1 MDPATGLVLSVIGLF
16 PLCVDGFTII
26 TKCFAAPIDVR
37 NAVMRIEWQKYILMA
52 WGEHW
57 GIKES
62 SSNSKLA
69 TYLNSGTGVGPGVLS
84 TLAAISDTFADTDN
98 LVREYGLKFEK
109 KNQDLRNFEF
119 SNILGGAG
127 FRNVSKQKLKSRKAH
142 MSLLKRCK
150 FTLKDSKGFERLT
163 LKLVECIGNLDK
175 MCSWQLALTIHRGV
189 LQVLDEEKNPRV
201 LVSLSKSAS
210 EMSRVKEE
218 AGERHA
224 GYDLFASITAFKAKL
239 ARLDRIGTVISY
251 TTSDFSYGKSAW
263 EISDGDATMAIT
275 RENSQDAGVR
285 LIEWYNY
292 EGSVTSRRRIEHGII
307 ELAKVLCIAERP
319 REFRTLTCAGLIPD
333 HANSRYGFVFVPP
346 DYIENITKFPLQV
359 GALSKNRKPIS
370 LLELYEKNVDSKGA
384 PGILDLGI
392 RFQLAKKIVHSI
404 YVMHAVG
411 WVHKNI
417 RSSSGKS
424 KRLLSCC

>member
-1 MDPATGLVLSVIGLF
+1 
-16 PLCVDGFTII
+16 
-26 TKCFAAPIDVR
+26 
-37 NAVMRIEWQKYILMA
+37 
-52 WGEHW
+52 
-57 GIKES
+57 
-62 SSNSKLA
+62 
-69 TYLNSGTGVGPGVLS
+69 
-84 TLAAISDTFADTDN
+84 
-98 LVREYGLKFEK
+98 
-109 KNQDLRNFEF
+109 
-119 SNILGGAG
+119 
-127 FRNVSKQKLKSRKAH
+127 
-142 MSLLKRCK
+142 MSLLKRCQ
-150 FTLKDSKGFERLT
+150 FTLKDSRGFERLT
-163 LKLVECIGNLDK
+163 LKLVECIENLDK

-189 LQVLDEEKNPRV
+189 LQVLDEEKDPRA
-201 LVSLSKSAS
+201 LASLSESAS

-224 GYDLFASITAFKAKL
+224 DYDLFASITAFKAKL
-239 ARLDRIGTVISY
+239 GSRDRVGTVRSY

-263 EISDGDATMAIT
+263 EISDGDATMAI
-275 RENSQDAGVR
+275 RRKNSQDAGVR

-292 EGSVTSRRRIEHGII
+292 EGSATSRSLIERGIL

-392 RFQLAKKIVHSI
+392 RFQLAKKIIHSI

-411 WVHKNI
+411 LGCVLLELGFYEPL
-417 RSSSGKS
+417 RSFDDGYSPEVFHT
-424 KRLLSCC
+424 RLLDLADELVGRMGSIYAGAVKDCLSIDIGTRQQSENEAQRTLCWKVAAALDQCIA